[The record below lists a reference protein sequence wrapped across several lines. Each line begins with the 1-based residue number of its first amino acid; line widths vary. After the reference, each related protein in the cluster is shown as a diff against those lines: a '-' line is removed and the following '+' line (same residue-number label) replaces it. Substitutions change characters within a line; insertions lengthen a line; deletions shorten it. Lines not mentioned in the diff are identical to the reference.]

1 MMTAGPGRSAALG
14 AVVPAREFARRPI
27 WRGVVRFARQK
38 PLGFAGALLLL
49 AIVFAA
55 IFAAQIAPYAPNA
68 THAKARLLGPGARFL
83 LGTDEVSRDLLS
95 RIIYG
100 ARISLF
106 VGIVSVG
113 VGTVVGAALG
123 VVSGYFRGTVD
134 QVVQRLM
141 DVVLALPALVLAIAI
156 VAMLGTKIVNVMI
169 AVSIVL
175 IPQAARVVRGAT
187 LSVRQDLY
195 VDAARALGASDSRI
209 ILRHVLPNVLGPI
222 VVLATVTLGS
232 AIITEASLSFLGL
245 GTQPPTASWGQMLSG
260 ASRNFFVIDAWL
272 AVVPGLALCTTV
284 FSINV
289 LGDALRDAFDPRLR
303 GR

>member
-1 MMTAGPGRSAALG
+1 MISSSTDRVAALPG
-14 AVVPAREFARRPI
+14 AALPLASGRTLPWVGVGRFARR
-27 WRGVVRFARQK
+27 K
-38 PLGFAGALLLL
+38 PLAFAGALVLLTL
-49 AIVFAA
+49 VLAA
-55 IFAAQIAPYAPNA
+55 IFAGQIAPYAPNA
-68 THAKARLLGPGARFL
+68 THTRARLLPPSGRFL
-83 LGTDEVSRDLLS
+83 LGTDEVSRDMLS

-100 ARISLF
+100 ARVSLF
-106 VGIVSVG
+106 VGLVSVG
-113 VGTVVGAALG
+113 VGTVLGATLG
-123 VVSGYFRGTVD
+123 VVSGYFRGSVD
-134 QVVQRLM
+134 QLIQRAM
-141 DVVLALPALVLAIAI
+141 DVVLAFPALVLAIAI
-156 VAMLGTKIVNVMI
+156 VAMLGTRLVNVMI

-187 LSVRQDLY
+187 LAVREDLY
-195 VDAARALGASDSRI
+195 VDSARALGASDQRI
-209 ILRHVLPNVLGPI
+209 VLRHVLPNIMGPI

-272 AVVPGLALCTTV
+272 AIVPGVALSLTV

-289 LGDALRDAFDPRLR
+289 LGDGLRDIFDPRLR

>member
-1 MMTAGPGRSAALG
+1 MMTTGPGQSAAMGVL
-14 AVVPAREFARRPI
+14 APARKAVRRPI

-49 AIVFAA
+49 AIVLAA
-55 IFAAQIAPYAPNA
+55 IFAAQIAPYPPNA

-113 VGTVVGAALG
+113 VGTVVGATLG
-123 VVSGYFRGTVD
+123 VVSGYFRGLID

-195 VDAARALGASDSRI
+195 VDAARALGASDERI
-209 ILRHVLPNVLGPI
+209 ILRHVLPNVVGPI
-222 VVLATVTLGS
+222 VVLATVTLGA

-260 ASRNFFVIDAWL
+260 ASRSFFVIDAWL
-272 AVVPGLALCTTV
+272 AIVPGLALSATV

-289 LGDALRDAFDPRLR
+289 LGDALRDTFDPRLR